1 MSEHA
6 MRGFSLFRHG
16 NRFDLVVRTAQG
28 GVQTLKLSATD
39 AAAARA
45 SATRDGLQVLAC
57 SEGTSVGGEPA
68 LTRTARRLGI
78 DVASFAFELASLMA
92 AGLSV
97 VEALRTL
104 AKNETQAAGRD
115 AILDLVAG
123 VNEGLPLSAALQRH
137 PGRFPP
143 LLIAT
148 VSASEQTGD
157 LSTALTRYAEHQQT
171 IKGLR
176 DKVVGAAVYPAL
188 LLAVGLVVI
197 LFLMIV
203 VVPKFAV
210 LIESTRQEL
219 PWSSQLLMSWGR
231 FAASHAWGIGVISL
245 LGAVLL
251 VSGVRQVLRGEG
263 KAAWL
268 DAIPVLGSTLRRFR
282 HAQLYR
288 TTGMLVRGGI
298 AAPRALQLG
307 ATLLGESDRRRLE
320 QAVLFVQQGRGLSDA
335 LASVQLADPVAS
347 SMLAVAERTG
357 ALAEILERIAQFH
370 ESRLQRSVELT
381 SKLFEPVLMIVI
393 GLVVGAIVVLMY
405 LPIFDLASS
414 LQ

>member
-1 MSEHA
+1 MLGYDTVRS
-6 MRGFSLFRHG
+6 GS
-16 NRFDLVVRTAQG
+16 RFDLVVRTAQG
-28 GVQTLKLSATD
+28 NLRMLTVNAAD
-39 AAAARA
+39 AVAARSHA
-45 SATRDGLQVLAC
+45 LGDGLQVLSC
-57 SEGTSVGGEPA
+57 
-68 LTRTARRLGI
+68 TARSASTGSGPTENSAKRQGL
-78 DVASFAFELASLMA
+78 DVANFAFELASLMA

-104 AKNETQAAGRD
+104 SSNEPQARKRAI
-115 AILDLVAG
+115 ILDIVDG
-123 VNEGLPLSAALQRH
+123 ISEGLPLSAALQRH
-137 PGRFPP
+137 PGRFPA
-143 LLIAT
+143 LLVAT

-188 LLAVGLVVI
+188 LLTVGVVVI
-197 LFLMIV
+197 LFLMTV
-203 VVPKFAV
+203 VVPKFAI
-210 LIESTRQEL
+210 LIESSRQEL

-231 FAASHAWGIGVISL
+231 FAAGHAWAI
-245 LGAVLL
+245 GAVALVGVLLL
-251 VSGVRQVLRGEG
+251 VSGIKQVMRGEG
-263 KAAWL
+263 KAAWV
-268 DAIPVLGSTLRRFR
+268 DAIPLLGPTLRRFR

-307 ATLLGESDRRRLE
+307 ASLLGDADRLRLTR
-320 QAVLFVQQGRGLSDA
+320 AVQLVHEGRSLSQA
-335 LASVQLADPVAS
+335 LAAAQLADPVAS

-357 ALAEILERIAQFH
+357 ALSDILERIAQFH

-381 SKLFEPVLMIVI
+381 SKLFEPMLMIVI

>member
-1 MSEHA
+1 ML
-6 MRGFSLFRHG
+6 GFNTTRTGS
-16 NRFDLVVRTAQG
+16 RFELVVRTAQG
-28 GVQTLKLSATD
+28 TVQTLTMSASD
-39 AAAARA
+39 EVGARA
-45 SATRDGLQVLAC
+45 SALRDGLQVLSC
-57 SEGTSVGGEPA
+57 STRAAAAGANPVGNS
-68 LTRTARRLGI
+68 ARRQGLDI
-78 DVASFAFELASLMA
+78 ANFAFELASLMA

-97 VEALRTL
+97 VEALNTL
-104 AKNETQAAGRD
+104 ASNEPQATRREI
-115 AILDLVAG
+115 ILDIVAG
-123 VNEGLPLSAALQRH
+123 ISEGLPLSAALQRH

-143 LLIAT
+143 LLVAT

-171 IKGLR
+171 IKALR

-188 LLAVGLVVI
+188 LLAVGLVVV
-197 LFLMIV
+197 LFLLTV
-203 VVPKFAV
+203 VVPKFAI

-219 PWSSQLLMSWGR
+219 PWSSRLLMSWGR
-231 FAASHAWGIGVISL
+231 FAANHAWAIGT
-245 LGAVLL
+245 GAL
-251 VSGVRQVLRGEG
+251 VSVVILVNGVKQVMRGEG
-263 KAAWL
+263 KAAWV
-268 DAIPVLGSTLRRFR
+268 DAIPVLGPTLRRFR

-307 ATLLGESDRRRLE
+307 ASLLGDADRLRLE
-320 QAVLFVQQGRGLSDA
+320 HAVRFVHEGRSLSHA
-335 LASVQLADPVAS
+335 LAAAQLADPVAG

-357 ALAEILERIAQFH
+357 ALSEILERIAQFH

-381 SKLFEPVLMIVI
+381 SKLFEPLLMIVI